1 MLSPNAYQERISLR
15 LISRALTLWISLGF
29 LVIASFLPKSFNS
42 RFIFGGSGWIF
53 LAIYWSG
60 QLGGYIELKD
70 YVNIILVIAA
80 AFTSLFI
87 AHITF
92 QAKDNND
99 KGDYEVFISLSRAAS
114 ISGLIYFLFAEVELL
129 NRWII
134 STVTGQGIWLVG
146 KFDFPVTNVAW
157 NQLAVN
163 GLVVEII
170 LACTAIESIA
180 LFSGIISSATGAT
193 LGRKVQAFMIS
204 VPVVYVL
211 NIIRV
216 SFTASAYGLSWFGTP
231 DESFHISEHFI
242 TKAGSLLALMLISY
256 YVLKLLPEVADM
268 IDGVLKMMRIEFHR
282 LILRLS

>member
-1 MLSPNAYQERISLR
+1 MI
-15 LISRALTLWISLGF
+15 LWTSLGL
-29 LVIASFLPKSFNS
+29 LVMASLMPKSINS
-42 RFIFGGSGWIF
+42 RFIFGGSGWVF
-53 LAIYWSG
+53 LSIYWSM
-60 QLGGYIELKD
+60 QLGRYIELID
-70 YVNIILVIAA
+70 YVNIIMVIAA
-80 AFTSLFI
+80 TAASLFI

-92 QAKDNND
+92 QAKNNN
-99 KGDYEVFISLSRAAS
+99 KSGYEVFISLSRAAS
-114 ISGLIYFLFAEVELL
+114 VGGLIYFLFAEVEFL
-129 NRWII
+129 NTWII
-134 STVTGQGIWLVG
+134 SAVTEQGIWLIE

-193 LGRKVQAFMIS
+193 VARKLQAFMIS
-204 VPVVYVL
+204 VPVVYLL

-242 TKAGSLLALMLISY
+242 TKAGSLLALLLISY
-256 YVLKLLPEVADM
+256 MVLKTLPEVSDM
-268 IDGVLKMMRIEFHR
+268 IDGVVKMMKIEIRR
-282 LILRLS
+282 LIVR